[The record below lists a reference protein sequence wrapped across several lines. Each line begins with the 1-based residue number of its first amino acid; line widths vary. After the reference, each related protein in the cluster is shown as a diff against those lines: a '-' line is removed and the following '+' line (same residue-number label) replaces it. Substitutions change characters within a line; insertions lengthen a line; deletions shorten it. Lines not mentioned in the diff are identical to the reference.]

1 MSKVKIKKIIRKYGE
16 NLTKERFSFSNIY
29 LFGSYAKGN
38 YNKESDIDIAIVSDM
53 SAENAEKNRLSLWK
67 ARRNVDYRIEPHFF
81 TEKDFADN
89 SDPLAYEIRK
99 TGIKVI

>member
-1 MSKVKIKKIIRKYGE
+1 MSKVEIKKIIIKYGE
-16 NLTKERFSFSNIY
+16 NLTKEKFPFSNIY

-38 YNKESDIDIAIVSDM
+38 YNNDSDIDIAVVSDI
-53 SAENAEKNRLSLWK
+53 SAENAERNRLSLWR
-67 ARRNVDYRIEPHFF
+67 ARRNLDYRIEPHFF

-99 TGIKVI
+99 TGFKVI